1 MKSTKLL
8 LILIAGMVSIFS
20 TSCSLEQPSSQ
31 AESNVQGAISGSRYI
46 FTAPKPKSAAQLVH
60 FQRTITT
67 ASRQIKVSATRSGS
81 PRHALRHSIF
91 RGIIDIEGI
100 PRGQIKP
107 TLTSLV
113 APHSRACDGVS
124 CSRVFGLEPKDVD
137 SYLDESLEIAAKDDV
152 LAQKNNEGSRR
163 LILSSLT
170 REDNSPYSKSL
181 ETKDAVVQ
189 LATVRKKA
197 DLAAQTFAYG
207 FASTGCDYRAFYLA
221 MELASE
227 GIAPKA
233 VYNSARTG
241 FKLMPTSA
249 ITWEYHVAT
258 TITVHGQEF
267 VVDPTFKALGLAS
280 DSLLSKDEWFKLSGV
295 RKQAFWGPSDGEE
308 PYREFYFPGSFSLL
322 ENLRVREQGSTV
334 HLQGAELTELNIQ
347 QQKIRNASFDE
358 TPSFTIKDI
367 NEACRSMTFLLHK
380 ENPASIAAQSAI
392 IQRTEHLISQLDALG
407 KITHDA
413 IFKCSTR

>member
-1 MKSTKLL
+1 MKSTKMLVMLL
-8 LILIAGMVSIFS
+8 TGMASVFS
-20 TSCSLEQPSSQ
+20 TSCSLEQPASH
-31 AESNVQGAISGSRYI
+31 AESNVQGAISGSKYI
-46 FTAPKPKSAAQLVH
+46 FTAPKPKSAAQLAH

-67 ASRQIKVSATRSGS
+67 ASRQIKASATRSGS
-81 PRHALRHSIF
+81 PRSALRNSLF
-91 RGIIDIEGI
+91 RGIIDSEGI
-100 PRGQIKP
+100 PRRQVQP
-107 TLTSLV
+107 TLTSLL
-113 APHSRACDGVS
+113 APQSRACDGVS
-124 CSRVFGLEPKDVD
+124 CSRVFGLDPKDVD
-137 SYLDESLEIAAKDDV
+137 SYLDESFEIAAKDNV
-152 LAQKNNEGSRR
+152 LAQKNNERSKG

-170 REDNSPYSKSL
+170 REDDTSFSKGSAPEDVL
-181 ETKDAVVQ
+181 EQ
-189 LATVRKKA
+189 LATVRKKV
-197 DLAAQTFAYG
+197 DLAAKTFAYG

-233 VYNSARTG
+233 LYNSARTG
-241 FKLMPTSA
+241 FKLTPTSA

-280 DSLLSKDEWFKLSGV
+280 DSILSKQEWFKLSGV
-295 RKQAFWGPSDGEE
+295 RKQGFWEPSDGED

-322 ENLRVREQGSTV
+322 ENLRAREQGSTV
-334 HLQGAELTELNIQ
+334 HLQGAELTELTNQ

-367 NEACRSMTFLLHK
+367 NEACRNMTFLLHK
-380 ENPASIAAQSAI
+380 DNPASIAAQSAM

-407 KITHDA
+407 KLTRDA
-413 IFKCSTR
+413 VFQCSTR